1 MAIDGQWD
9 TATETPMGTQ
19 RAVLTLKT
27 DGAVL
32 TGNSAGEGGTLEIL
46 NGKVDGN
53 KLTWKMNMTVPFSLE
68 LEVTATVTG
77 DTIEGAVQ
85 AGAFGSSPMKGT
97 RKSS

>member
-9 TATETPMGTQ
+9 IATETPMGTQ

-27 DGAVL
+27 AGSVL

-46 NGKVDGN
+46 SGKVDGN
-53 KLTWKMNMTVPFSLE
+53 KLTWEMNMTVPFSLK
-68 LEVTATVTG
+68 LDVTATVTG
-77 DTIEGAVQ
+77 DAIEGSVQ
-85 AGAFGSSPMKGT
+85 AGAFGSSPMKGV